1 MMKELINKQMNKLM
15 LKVWK
20 QPWEVHPYY
29 SKIRL
34 ARDNKPRW
42 LETDI
47 YLGLFWK
54 SLKRGFHNL
63 FKYPIPILNIV
74 TVTFYVNLFPC
85 GLSLLFLVIPL
96 GRESSLINVG
106 KIYLFILFQIIEMA
120 NMLFK
125 KCSKHWLYS
134 TNGL

>member
-1 MMKELINKQMNKLM
+1 M

-20 QPWEVHPYY
+20 QPWEVNPYY

-47 YLGLFWK
+47 YLAIFWK
-54 SLKRGFHNL
+54 SLKRGFHSL
-63 FKYPIPILNIV
+63 FKYPVPILNIV
-74 TVTFYVNLFPC
+74 TVTFYVNLFPS

-96 GRESSLINVG
+96 GRESALINVG
-106 KIYLFILFQIIEMA
+106 KIYLFVLFQIIKIA
-120 NMLFK
+120 NTLFK